1 MVQSARMALFSRVL
15 DIYFVI
21 LFPIIFFCFIVNLN
35 QYKLCIM
42 CLYTVGKYAKT
53 SSVLCLEKSIQSMF
67 MINNCSTNLY

>member
-1 MVQSARMALFSRVL
+1 MVQSARMAVFSRVL

-42 CLYTVGKYAKT
+42 CLYTEGKYAKT
-53 SSVLCLEKSIQSMF
+53 SSVLFIITIVWKNQFRVCL
-67 MINNCSTNLY
+67 